1 MGAYMNERIRVL
13 VVDDHPLFREGV
25 VRTLE
30 ENDIEVVGQA
40 ATSEEALHQT
50 RTLAPNVL
58 LLDISI
64 PGGGIPCAT
73 NVAEASPATKILVL
87 TGSENEQD
95 LLSALKAGARGYVLK
110 GVSARELIKII
121 HDVAAGDIY
130 IAPSLAGS
138 LIYEKF
144 GRRSQVDQT
153 ADLLDELNEREHQI
167 LMLVADGHSNRE
179 IGQMLYLSEN
189 TVKQYMTNILDKL
202 QVRNRVEAASLIL
215 RRSNQK

>member
-1 MGAYMNERIRVL
+1 MSEKIRVL
-13 VVDDHPLFREGV
+13 VVDDHPIFREGV

-30 ENDIEVVGQA
+30 ENDIEVIGQA
-40 ATSEEALHQT
+40 STADEAINRMHG
-50 RTLAPNVL
+50 LAPDIL

-64 PGGGIPCAT
+64 PGGGIPCAE
-73 NVAEASPATKILVL
+73 NVAEAYPATKILIL

-95 LLSALKAGARGYVLK
+95 LVSALKAGACSYVLK
-110 GVSARELIKII
+110 GVSAHELIKII
-121 HDVAAGDIY
+121 RDVAAGEIY

-144 GRRSQVDQT
+144 GRRSHIDKT
-153 ADLLDELNEREHQI
+153 AELLDELNDREHQI
-167 LMLVADGHSNRE
+167 LTLVADGHSNRE

-215 RRSNQK
+215 RKNKEK